1 MGKYSDLFKD
11 TGKYSNLFDYEKED
25 EQEETEYSGFRAG
38 AIDVLESGLGIGDE
52 LDATVRLL
60 VGESDNW
67 TDAITQSRKQLRSFE
82 EDNPYMSGALS
93 AVGVVGSLFIPGA
106 ALAKVSQG
114 ASRAQRV
121 TQAAGLGAAEGAAYG
136 FLAGE
141 GEERLSSAAL
151 GAGVGGAL
159 GGVAGRFLTKGADEV
174 SDAFVRE
181 VSEDINKP
189 IDIGGADGFVNRG
202 RASSG
207 TGDLDPSTHTRKSTS
222 VLDDDV
228 APNSI
233 HEDPKKGSRI
243 RGSLLLGTRE
253 WLEKNVGIR
262 AARLVEDTET
272 MARVE
277 YSKVDEIFNNDNFAN
292 FSKLLEDDKTLK
304 SFFLRMNKNID
315 PDNRTTF
322 GLARRYAKTPEQ
334 KQAVDLL
341 ELESR
346 VLREYDFVPYSKTDD
361 YFPTINVARTS
372 GATKVS
378 DYDNPVE
385 ALRNMAK
392 DISVANVVARRF
404 NLDMSKYQD
413 EARKLIIDTNKP
425 MSRLEFV
432 IKKVRDEAFDQAK
445 KQGNVSDPSAVAD
458 NLKDGLRSVLIAS
471 KTGGDAVGAVARRS
485 ISAALLAN
493 PINAVLNFIEGFTA
507 PVYQN
512 GVNAWAQTVPKA
524 ILATFNK
531 NFGAEEGRKW
541 VSNKQLGLDNFMG
554 EVQNSAKK
562 TMDDSLETARYA
574 KLNEAFAGSLD
585 KISEGA
591 YNLSGVRTVNRMGQ
605 EILTNS
611 SIKRGITL
619 AKKGDKKSLATLKK
633 HPGMRGLSES
643 EFNKTVD
650 ALKKE
655 DLTSG
660 WVTNFAGASLN
671 KWQPVSAVTM
681 PRAYNDNPNFRI
693 MYSMLS
699 YMNRQANNL
708 RTEVGLNLMKA
719 QEKGLN
725 SKEGSEAAK
734 AAMINSAKYTALFG
748 VIAGIWDDARKTLDF
763 TNDKYLEDVLTPE
776 GVASATI
783 NQLASNM
790 TSGVLNIR
798 AQEYG
803 GDPISITP
811 APLSAASKV
820 SAGVGKLFTDQDVD
834 PLLRSLQTYTPGVAT
849 VDRIIRMTPVLQE
862 QLGRERL
869 LTDD

>member
-159 GGVAGRFLTKGADEV
+159 GGVAGRFLTKEADEV